1 MCYKGQLAMQLSKKF
16 FLAVIATSACIFAA
30 APIASAQTAV
40 FGFDDHNG
48 APDSGTYMP
57 GDSFTFSITLTFAPG
72 GTVQN
77 LDGLSYW
84 FQQQSP
90 VAPFY
95 FSITN
100 RDDTGSMF
108 TDLQTP
114 GLVYPQSLTPANDKD
129 LGAFLPGSG
138 IGAGAYFIANLTIKI
153 DPSAAPG
160 VYQIENTTTGGKTS
174 IITDDQ
180 GHTFPIPQDVYTIT
194 VLPEPSSVAL
204 SAFGF
209 SLVAGFVRGRF
220 RPRR

>member
-1 MCYKGQLAMQLSKKF
+1 MPLSKKF
-16 FLAVIATSACIFAA
+16 FLTVIATAVCVFAA
-30 APIASAQTAV
+30 ASIASAQTAV

-84 FQQQSP
+84 FEQQNP
-90 VAPFY
+90 NAPFY

-100 RDDTGSMF
+100 RDKTGSMF

-114 GLVYPQSLTPANDKD
+114 GLVYPQNMTPANDKD
-129 LGAFLPGSG
+129 LGAFLPDAGV
-138 IGAGAYFIANLTIKI
+138 GAGVYFIANLTIKI
-153 DPSAAPG
+153 DPTAASG
-160 VYQIENTTTGGKTS
+160 TYQIENTTTGGKTS

-180 GHTFPIPQDVYTIT
+180 GHTFAIPQAIYTIT
-194 VLPEPSSVAL
+194 VVPEPSSIAL
-204 SAFGF
+204 SALGF
-209 SLVAGFVRGRF
+209 TLVSGFVRGRF
-220 RPRR
+220 HRRR